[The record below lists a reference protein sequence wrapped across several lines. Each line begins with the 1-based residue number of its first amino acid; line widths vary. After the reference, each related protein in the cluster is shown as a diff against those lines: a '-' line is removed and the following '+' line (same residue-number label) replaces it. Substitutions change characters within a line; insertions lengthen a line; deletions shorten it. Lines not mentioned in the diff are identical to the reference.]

1 MQFWKGENN
10 MKTYLIQIGNMN
22 GQYNYKVK
30 ANSDKSAKQLAI
42 SRHKELGRSLENKRV
57 YIAMCY

>member
-1 MQFWKGENN
+1 
-10 MKTYLIQIGNMN
+10 MKTYLIQIGNIN
-22 GQYNYKVK
+22 GQHNYKVK
-30 ANSDKSAKQLAI
+30 AKSEKSAKQLAI